1 MVLLLG
7 CIGDDQPDSSD
18 RANTLVKNGLSSVQ
32 LIGVPDA
39 QTPVPLEETAKPFLI
54 LNDRETRFLSNEQI
68 IALEDR
74 FPN

>member
-1 MVLLLG
+1 MALLLG
-7 CIGDDQPDSSD
+7 SIEDDQPGSSD
-18 RANTLVKNGLSSVQ
+18 LANTLVKYGLNTVQ

-39 QTPVPLEETAKPFLI
+39 QTPVPLEETANIFHILI
-54 LNDRETRFLSNEQI
+54 DRETRFLSHEQV